1 MAAEALNLSTESVR
15 EIRRRINNMSS
26 PIMQVNL
33 FVADVEKSV
42 YFYRD
47 VLGFQ
52 FQGFWDPVSRTASQE
67 WRGPARPDYAELR
80 VGTARIGLRP
90 ALDESTPSDRI
101 EMALHVD
108 NAQQQHERIEA
119 AGAGP
124 TDLAHQAWGAIMFSV
139 TDPDGFKW
147 QLVEMNKQC

>member
-1 MAAEALNLSTESVR
+1 MGLLHQHEDIKMTN
-15 EIRRRINNMSS
+15 

-33 FVADVEKSV
+33 FVADVERSV
-42 YFYRD
+42 QFYRD
-47 VLGFQ
+47 VLGFH
-52 FQGFWDPVSRTASQE
+52 FQGFWDPISRTASQD
-67 WRGPARPDYAELR
+67 WRGPARPEYGEVR

-90 ALDESTPSDRI
+90 ALDATKPSGHV

-108 NAQQQHERIEA
+108 DAQQQYERIKA

-124 TDLAHQAWGAIMFSV
+124 TDLAEQPWGALMFSV

-147 QLVEMNKQC
+147 QLVGMKKPC